1 VKIALL
7 DTETTGAGRH
17 DEVIEL
23 AIAVI
28 TIDPES
34 GRFTGL
40 AGHYRGLR
48 EPRVPI
54 SAGALAVHGIGMHAV
69 RGHSLDEPAC
79 RTLLEPCA
87 AIVAHNI
94 TFDRAMMG
102 RLWCWTLP
110 LPWRCSCWG
119 FDWRSIGAP
128 NRRLQSLLTHFGIDP
143 GSAHRAGSDV
153 KAMHALLQ
161 QDHPTTGRTFLWHV
175 LNQPSRTRGSRQ
187 SRRMPQATPRDASA
201 GDTQRSLL

>member
-1 VKIALL
+1 MKIALL
-7 DTETTGAGRH
+7 DTETTGASSH

-28 TIDPES
+28 MVDPES
-34 GRFTGL
+34 GRFKGL
-40 AGHYRGLR
+40 HGHYRGLR

-54 SAGALAVHGIGMHAV
+54 SPGALAVHGLGMSSV
-69 RGHSLDEPAC
+69 RGHALDESAC
-79 RTLLEPCA
+79 RSLLQPCA

-102 RLWCWTLP
+102 RLWPWTLQAT
-110 LPWRCSCWG
+110 WCCSCWG

-128 NRRLQSLLTHFGIDP
+128 NRRLQSLLAHFRIDP

-161 QDHPTTGRTFLWHV
+161 QDHPVTGRTFLWHV
-175 LNQPSRTRGSRQ
+175 LNQKCRAPLRQ
-187 SRRMPQATPRDASA
+187 RRAPA
-201 GDTQRSLL
+201 

>member
-1 VKIALL
+1 VNIALL
-7 DTETTGAGRH
+7 DTETTGAAGH

-23 AIAVI
+23 AVAVI
-28 TIDPES
+28 RVDADT
-34 GRFTGL
+34 GRFAGL
-40 AGHYRGLR
+40 HGHYRGLR

-54 SAGALAVHGIGMHAV
+54 SAGALAVHGITMQAV
-69 RGHSLDEPAC
+69 RGHALDEAAC
-79 RTLLEPCA
+79 RSLLQPCA

-94 TFDRAMMG
+94 SFDRSMMG
-102 RLWCWTLP
+102 RLWPWTRD

-128 NRRLQSLLTHFGIDP
+128 NRRLQSLLAHFGIDP

-161 QDHPTTGRTFLWHV
+161 QDHPSTGRTFLWHV
-175 LNQPSRTRGSRQ
+175 LNQPQRTRVPLGAR
-187 SRRMPQATPRDASA
+187 
-201 GDTQRSLL
+201 

>member
-7 DTETTGAGRH
+7 DTETTGAARH

-23 AIAVI
+23 AFAVI
-28 TIDPES
+28 TIDPET

-40 AGHYRGLR
+40 DGHYLGLR
-48 EPRVPI
+48 EPKVPI
-54 SAGALAVHGIGMHAV
+54 SAGALAVHGISMQSV
-69 RGHSLDEPAC
+69 RGKSLDELAC
-79 RTLLEPCA
+79 RELLEPCS

-94 TFDRAMMG
+94 SFDRSMMG
-102 RLWCWTLP
+102 RLWSWTLP

-128 NRRLQSLLTHFGIDP
+128 NRRLQSLLAHFRIDP

-161 QDHPTTGRTFLWHV
+161 HSHPTTGRTYLWHV
-175 LNQPSRTRGSRQ
+175 LNQKSERQ
-187 SRRMPQATPRDASA
+187 DRPRSHQPGLMPASA
-201 GDTQRSLL
+201 RRAPA

>member
-1 VKIALL
+1 MKIALL
-7 DTETTGAGRH
+7 DTETTGAARH

-23 AIAVI
+23 AFAVI
-28 TIDPES
+28 TIDPET

-40 AGHYRGLR
+40 DGHYLGLR
-48 EPRVPI
+48 EPKVPI
-54 SAGALAVHGIGMHAV
+54 SAGALAVHGISMQSV
-69 RGHSLDEPAC
+69 RGKSLDELAC
-79 RTLLEPCA
+79 RELLEPCS

-94 TFDRAMMG
+94 SFDRSMMG
-102 RLWCWTLP
+102 RLWSWTLP

-128 NRRLQSLLTHFGIDP
+128 NRRLQSLLAHFRIDP

-161 QDHPTTGRTFLWHV
+161 HSHPTTGRTYLWHV
-175 LNQPSRTRGSRQ
+175 LNQKSERQ
-187 SRRMPQATPRDASA
+187 DRPRSHQPGLMPASA
-201 GDTQRSLL
+201 RRAPA

>member
-1 VKIALL
+1 MKIALL

-128 NRRLQSLLTHFGIDP
+128 NRRLQSLLAHFRIDP

-161 QDHPTTGRTFLWHV
+161 QAHPATGRTFLWHV
-175 LNQPSRTRGSRQ
+175 LNQKNERQ
-187 SRRMPQATPRDASA
+187 APARLQGRIPASPRRAPA
-201 GDTQRSLL
+201 

>member
-1 VKIALL
+1 MKIALL
-7 DTETTGAGRH
+7 DTETTGAARH

-23 AIAVI
+23 AVAVI
-28 TIDPES
+28 AIDPDS

-40 AGHYRGLR
+40 DGHYRGLR

-54 SAGALAVHGIGMHAV
+54 SAGALAVHGISMQSV
-69 RGHSLDEPAC
+69 RGHSLDETAC
-79 RTLLEPCA
+79 RALLEPCA

-102 RLWCWTLP
+102 RLWSWTLQ

-128 NRRLQSLLTHFGIDP
+128 NRRLQSLLAHFRIDP

-161 QDHPTTGRTFLWHV
+161 QAHPATGRTFLWHV
-175 LNQPSRTRGSRQ
+175 LNQKNERQ
-187 SRRMPQATPRDASA
+187 APARLQGRIPASPRRAPA
-201 GDTQRSLL
+201 